1 MGSGSGRE
9 NSQRRQRREL
19 VTERL
24 RYEMI
29 ADAEGREALVFCPA
43 SGVEEFF
50 AGANVL
56 RE

>member
-1 MGSGSGRE
+1 
-9 NSQRRQRREL
+9 
-19 VTERL
+19 
-24 RYEMI
+24 MI
-29 ADAEGREALVFCPA
+29 ADEEGREALVFCPA